1 MSDSKQPNQPPDFWQ
16 APSQPAQGAQPYPA
30 PAEYPTAPLQAG
42 PPDHGEVPVYDRKE
56 PGGGRRQ
63 LVLAAVIALVVGLG
77 AGYAVGRQTAPK
89 GPTSLADA
97 IQLASAGKLPTGDL
111 TSVRGGLRGGFR
123 RGAGNDQ
130 GTGANGQGTGGTAPG
145 NGNAQCNGNGGGFLF
160 GGGQGNRGV
169 QATVQS
175 VSGDTVTLQ
184 TPAGQL
190 KVRIGPDTKIQKAT
204 GGARSDIAPGGRVV
218 VNFDLSG
225 ARGGDG
231 TVAAA
236 SILAEGDGQ

>member
-16 APSQPAQGAQPYPA
+16 PPSQQAQGAQPYPP
-30 PAEYPTAPLQAG
+30 PAEYPTAPFQAG
-42 PPDHGEVPVYDRKE
+42 PPPDHGEVPVYDRKE
-56 PGGGRRQ
+56 PGDGRRQ

-89 GPTSLADA
+89 GPTSLANA

-111 TSVRGGLRGGFR
+111 TSVRGGLRGGFG
-123 RGAGNDQ
+123 RGAGN
-130 GTGANGQGTGGTAPG
+130 GQGAGGNAQGNGSAQG
-145 NGNAQCNGNGGGFLF
+145 NGNAQGNGGGFLF
-160 GGGQGNRGV
+160 GGGQGGRGI

-204 GGARSDIAPGGRVV
+204 GGARSDITPGGRVL
-218 VNFDLSG
+218 VNFDLNG
-225 ARGGDG
+225 ARSGDG